1 MEEERLALNRI
12 DLCINNSNLD
22 SFLKAAEVL
31 EINEVGAKYNGH
43 VHKNVVYRL
52 EKRPSVITNYPYL
65 VVSDK
70 PAELTSPWVDLFIIR
85 DYFSLKNILKKKIR
99 TRLGLEVIVS
109 DKRNTNGLSVGKW
122 FDQIRELYK
131 LCKSINCQ
139 FVMSSGASS
148 PIEMISGRCFD
159 SLLKLSNIKPE
170 TYWQELGEWLQ
181 SKIGTRCY
189 VDA

>member
-1 MEEERLALNRI
+1 MALNRI

-31 EINEVGAKYNGH
+31 EIDAVGGKYSGN
-43 VHKNVVYRL
+43 VQKNVVYRL

-70 PAELTSPWVDLFIIR
+70 PAELTSPWVDLFIIK
-85 DYFSLKNILKKKIR
+85 DYFGLKNILKKKIR
-99 TRLGLEVIVS
+99 TRIGLEVIVS
-109 DKRNTNGLSVGKW
+109 DKRNTDGLGVGKW
-122 FDQIRELYK
+122 FDQIKELYK

-139 FVMSSGASS
+139 FVMSSGAGS
-148 PIEMISGRCFD
+148 PTEMISGRCFD

-170 TYWQELGEWLQ
+170 TYWEELGEWLE
-181 SKIGTRCY
+181 SKLRTRCY